1 MTSKEDTPRVPILK
15 MEGTMDVD
23 SVRPFIDKIKR
34 AIKRGNP
41 ELVIDMGELDSI
53 SGGAM
58 GALLIQQSEAERNGG
73 IIKLARIP
81 DTIYRVLHANGL
93 AEVFETYKSTDDAVR
108 SFDVNRRRNPGHRQ
122 DVA

>member
-1 MTSKEDTPRVPILK
+1 MTSKEDKPRVQVLK
-15 MEGTMDVD
+15 MDGAMDVE
-23 SVRPFIDKIKR
+23 SVRPFIDKVKR

-41 ELVIDMGELDSI
+41 DLVIDMGELESI

-73 IIKLARIP
+73 VIKLARIP

-93 AEVFETYKSTDDAVR
+93 AEVFETYKSIDDAAG
-108 SFDVNRRRNPGHRQ
+108 SFDVNRRRNPPRRQ

>member
-1 MTSKEDTPRVPILK
+1 MDGV
-15 MEGTMDVD
+15 MDVE

-41 ELVIDMGELDSI
+41 DLVIDMGDLESI

-73 IIKLARIP
+73 VIKLARTP

-93 AEVFETYKSTDDAVR
+93 AEVFETYKSIDDAAG
-108 SFDVNRRRNPGHRQ
+108 SFDVNRRRNPPRRQ